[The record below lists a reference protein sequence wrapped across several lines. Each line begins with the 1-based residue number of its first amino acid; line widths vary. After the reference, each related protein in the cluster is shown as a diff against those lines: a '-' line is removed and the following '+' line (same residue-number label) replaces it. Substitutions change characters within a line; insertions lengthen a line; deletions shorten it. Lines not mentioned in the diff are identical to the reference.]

1 MLTAQNTL
9 IALVMLV
16 GTLGIV
22 IPVLPGLLLV
32 WGGALIW
39 AIERQSQTGWIVLG
53 VATVAYAAGLAAQYL
68 VPGRRMRAAGVGSW
82 TILIALGVGVVGFF
96 VIPVVGGP
104 IAFVAAVYGIERLRI
119 RESGRAWEATKHALR
134 AVLLNIGIELATAIA
149 IMTTWLV
156 GVYAST

>member
-1 MLTAQNTL
+1 VLTAQNAL

-39 AIERQSQTGWIVLG
+39 AIEQQSQTGWIVLG

-82 TILIALGVGVVGFF
+82 TMLIALGVGVVGFF

-134 AVLLNIGIELATAIA
+134 AVLLNVGIELATAIA

>member
-1 MLTAQNTL
+1 MLTAPNVL

-16 GTLGIV
+16 GILGIV

-32 WGGALIW
+32 WAGALIW
-39 AIERQSQTGWIVLG
+39 ALEQQSPIGWVVLG

-68 VPGRRMRAAGVGSW
+68 VPGRRLRSAGVGSW
-82 TILIALGVGVVGFF
+82 TILLALGVGVVGFF

-104 IAFVAAVYGIERLRI
+104 LGFVGAVYGIERLRI
-119 RESGRAWEATKHALR
+119 RDSSRAWAATKHALR
-134 AVLLNIGIELATAIA
+134 AVMLNIGIELGTAVA

-156 GVYAST
+156 GVYASA